1 MKLKRILNTVL
12 SVFGIVLMC
21 LINWEAVV
29 FLSNYGLKWSNL
41 PIYAVTEFSFTLT
54 IVLLFI
60 FLDFTKRQILSKLG
74 LMFLVI
80 DLVYKA
86 FVYIPNHLVQFE
98 AYSESYAIFKSKEY
112 FELICLI
119 LIAGLFIQYIF
130 VKKKSN
136 AFMKFNIFLAPV
148 LYAAPY
154 IQWLFN
160 TSGNDFFKDL
170 MELIFGGYTG
180 EMCMVL
186 IAAGLVLLTRY
197 RMLFEEG

>member
-12 SVFGIVLMC
+12 SILGIVLMC
-21 LINWEAVV
+21 LINWEAVAL
-29 FLSNYGLKWSNL
+29 FSNYGLKWSDL
-41 PIYAVTEFSFTLT
+41 PVYAVTEFSFTLT

-60 FLDFTKRQILSKLG
+60 FLDFTKRQILSKFG
-74 LMFLVI
+74 LLFLVI

-86 FVYIPNHLVQFE
+86 FVFIPNQLVEFE
-98 AYSESYAIFKSKEY
+98 AYSESYAIVKSHVY
-112 FELICLI
+112 FELICSI

-154 IQWLFN
+154 IQWLFITPVN
-160 TSGNDFFKDL
+160 VSFKDL
-170 MELIFGGYTG
+170 MELISGGYTG

-186 IAAGLVLLTRY
+186 IAAGLVLYTRY
-197 RMLFEEG
+197 RLDSE